1 MNIITIA
8 YALTAPVEAVMF
20 FMMMDG
26 FFERRKR
33 FSAWQYVIGIAIL
46 TMAIRMVNNYLLFR
60 VGNAF
65 GMVLATVLTS
75 LYFYQTSWLK
85 RIFVIF
91 FSWALLIGTIETLT
105 LNVICLVFGITAN
118 ECLNTSAYVV
128 LGIIISKFWGLAVG
142 YALCTK
148 SKLKEI
154 ELDKGYWFLFILLLT
169 SATITT
175 FLILGM
181 LSELDDTDYNIMVM
195 ISCIGLFGGT
205 FLALYLYARSQ
216 QQNQIIR
223 YQEQAEQQM
232 RFQLQH
238 MDETIL
244 SQNKLRALRHDMN
257 SHLIALE
264 SYFDH
269 DDITGG
275 KQYISTLVDQF
286 QQTTPT
292 INTGNNALDAILS
305 AKRSLAESKGIA
317 FHTSITVQKD
327 LPIAPEDCSV
337 IFGNALDNA
346 IEACDR
352 LPEDSEKLIEI
363 FLQQDATSINC
374 KITNTAPPN
383 DEKNFATSK
392 ADKANHGFG
401 MKNIKEALE
410 KYPSLYNFKQQ
421 ENQFEFTF
429 SVFY

>member
-1 MNIITIA
+1 MNIIDIA

-20 FMMMDG
+20 FMMMDA
-26 FFERRKR
+26 FFERRR
-33 FSAWQYVIGIAIL
+33 QFTIWQYLIGVVVLTIL
-46 TMAIRMVNNYLLFR
+46 IRLSNFYLLFKA
-60 VGNAF
+60 GNII
-65 GMVLATVLTS
+65 GMVLSVFIVS
-75 LYFYQTSWLK
+75 IYFYHSSFQK
-85 RIFVIF
+85 RLFLPVF
-91 FSWALLIGTIETLT
+91 LWALWSAIEIIT
-105 LNVICLVFGITAN
+105 LNSITLIFNITASEVMN
-118 ECLNTSAYVV
+118 IPDYLV
-128 LGIIISKFWGLAVG
+128 LGILISKSIQFILSYIV
-142 YALCTK
+142 YVK
-148 SKLKEI
+148 KIFQQI
-154 ELDKGYWFLFILLLT
+154 ELGKLFWFVFLVLFFVAICV
-169 SATITT
+169 SY
-175 FLILGM
+175 LIFWTMNQINDSNFNIVALFCTLG
-181 LSELDDTDYNIMVM
+181 LY
-195 ISCIGLFGGT
+195 IST
-205 FLALYLYARSQ
+205 FLAFYLYARSQ

-232 RFQLQH
+232 RSQIKH
-238 MDETIL
+238 MDEIIFK
-244 SQNKLRALRHDMN
+244 QNELRALRHDMN
-257 SHLIALE
+257 GHLIALK
-264 SYFDH
+264 SFFDARNYE
-269 DDITGG
+269 GG
-275 KQYISTLVDQF
+275 SQYIENLGEQF
-286 QQTTPT
+286 QQTAPS

-346 IEACDR
+346 LEACDR

-421 ENQFEFTF
+421 ENQFEFSF

>member
-352 LPEDSEKLIEI
+352 LPADAEKSINL
-363 FLQQDATSINC
+363 FLQQDATSILC

-383 DEKNFATSK
+383 TEKTFLTSK
-392 ADKANHGFG
+392 ADKVNHGFG

-421 ENQFEFTF
+421 ENQFEFSF

>member
-305 AKRSLAESKGIA
+305 AKHSLAESKGIA
-317 FHTSITVQKD
+317 FHTSITIQKD

-352 LPEDSEKLIEI
+352 LPADAEKSINL
-363 FLQQDATSINC
+363 FLQQDATSILC

-383 DEKNFATSK
+383 TEKTFLTSK
-392 ADKANHGFG
+392 ADKVNHGFG

>member
-257 SHLIALE
+257 SHLIALK

-317 FHTSITVQKD
+317 FHTSITIQKD

-352 LPEDSEKLIEI
+352 LPADAEKSINL
-363 FLQQDATSINC
+363 FLQQDATSILC

-383 DEKNFATSK
+383 TEKTFLTSK
-392 ADKANHGFG
+392 ADKVNHGFG

-421 ENQFEFTF
+421 ENQFEFSF

>member
-1 MNIITIA
+1 MNIIDIA

-20 FMMMDG
+20 FMLFDT
-26 FFERRKR
+26 FFERRR
-33 FSAWQYVIGIAIL
+33 QFPAWQYVVGVVVLAMLIKLSNA
-46 TMAIRMVNNYLLFR
+46 YLLFKA
-60 VGNAF
+60 GNII
-65 GMVLATVLTS
+65 GMILAAIFVSGYYYRTS
-75 LYFYQTSWLK
+75 IK
-85 RIFVIF
+85 RRIFLPVF
-91 FSWALLIGTIETLT
+91 TWALWSAIETITFNSIT
-105 LNVICLVFGITAN
+105 LLFNITASEAMN
-118 ECLNTSAYVV
+118 IPGYLV
-128 LGIIISKFWGLAVG
+128 LGIIISKSIQFIISYVV
-142 YALCTK
+142 YVK
-148 SKLKEI
+148 KIFRNI
-154 ELDKGYWFLFILLLT
+154 ELGKVYWIV
-169 SATITT
+169 
-175 FLILGM
+175 FLILFFIATCVSY
-181 LSELDDTDYNIMVM
+181 LIFWTLDQINDPNYNLLAMFCTLGLY
-195 ISCIGLFGGT
+195 IST
-205 FLALYLYARSQ
+205 FLAFYLFARTQ
-216 QQNQIIR
+216 HQNQVIR
-223 YQEQAEQQM
+223 YQEQSEQQM
-232 RFQLQH
+232 RMQLKH

-244 SQNKLRALRHDMN
+244 NQNELRALRHDMN

-346 IEACDR
+346 LEACDR

-392 ADKANHGFG
+392 VDKANHGFG

-421 ENQFEFTF
+421 ENQFEFSF